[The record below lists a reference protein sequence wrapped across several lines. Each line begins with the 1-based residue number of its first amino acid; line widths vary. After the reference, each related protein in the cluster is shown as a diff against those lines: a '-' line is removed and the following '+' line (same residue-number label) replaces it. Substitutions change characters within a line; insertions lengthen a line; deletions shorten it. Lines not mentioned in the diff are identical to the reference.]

1 MSKRSDFLIG
11 RASPE
16 DAATI
21 AALHAEALPPGWPES
36 DFAESALDA
45 NRALLKATDRDR
57 PCGFTLFQFAADEAE
72 VLAIAVALDAQ
83 GRGHATRLMQ
93 AAFELCRERFIA
105 CIYLEVAESN
115 GKARGLYEKLGF
127 RVVARR
133 DNYYRHES
141 SASETAL
148 VMRLDTVRSAVDPE
162 ISSP

>member
-1 MSKRSDFLIG
+1 MSEPSDFPIN
-11 RASPE
+11 RAAPE
-16 DAATI
+16 DAAEI
-21 AALHAEALPPGWPES
+21 AALHAQALPPGWPPS
-36 DFAESALDA
+36 DFAASTIDA
-45 NRALLKATDRDR
+45 NRALLKAANRER
-57 PCGFTLFQFAADEAE
+57 LCGFALFQFAADEAE
-72 VLAIAVALDAQ
+72 VLAIAVAPDAQ

-105 CIYLEVAESN
+105 CIYLEVAETN
-115 GKARGLYEKLGF
+115 RKARGLYEKLGF

-148 VMRLDTVRSAVDPE
+148 VMRLDSLRSAVDPE